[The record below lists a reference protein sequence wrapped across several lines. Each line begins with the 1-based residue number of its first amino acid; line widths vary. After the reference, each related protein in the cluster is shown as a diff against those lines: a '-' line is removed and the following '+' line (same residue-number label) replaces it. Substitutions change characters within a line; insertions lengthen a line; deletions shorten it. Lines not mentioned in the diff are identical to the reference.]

1 MADPR
6 KVQRHCMFVSY
17 VKNQEAKTEDA
28 LVVKERLRDPETGKE
43 KPYLRIVENY
53 KRPIYI
59 TKKGVRAEHK
69 QKREYEY
76 LENLDEYRVTDAE
89 MPFRINSVLGRPEG
103 DYPRLRKLCRSPYV
117 YGTDITSAV
126 LLKHDLDEAN
136 SKRNGNWAPDYT
148 VAVADYETNMHS
160 DEQEIITG
168 AISYKNHG
176 LIVATKSFMSGI
188 EDPEHKMKEVTERY
202 LDKEILDRKMKVTY
216 LVVDNDFHVCKE
228 LFRFAHL
235 HKPDF
240 LTFWNMSF
248 DIGKTLESCERHNV
262 NPANLFSDPSIPK
275 KYRFFNYVEDRP
287 NQTSASGRHVNKDPS
302 EQWHKIYSP
311 ASFYVIDAMSVF
323 RMLRVMEG
331 KRHSYSLDAILK
343 AETDV
348 RKLEIDGVEG
358 DHNLYWHR
366 KMQKEHKFAYCAYNL
381 FDCISIEILDEATK
395 DLSRK
400 IGLYADGSE
409 LHTLSSNPKRL
420 ANAIYF
426 YLLKQGKVLCST
438 SDDMTEEFDK
448 YNLDKKGWI
457 VTLANELAEKSGIPI
472 FKELPD
478 LITRIAIAVSDIDIT
493 SGYPTAQ
500 SVGNVAK
507 STSLAEVCAIK
518 GLARHIVK
526 QVAVNMMAVP
536 ANAPEIGHVV
546 LGLPTLKEWEE
557 TLSGIDNPQE
567 VEDLI
572 EQFIN
577 RAKAA

>member
-6 KVQRHCMFVSY
+6 KIQRHCMFVSY
-17 VKNQEAKTEDA
+17 AKNQETKTEDA
-28 LVVKERLRDPETGKE
+28 LIIKERLRDPDSGRE

-59 TKKGVRAEHK
+59 TKKGVRNEHK

-76 LENLDEYRVTDAE
+76 LDNLDKYMVTDAE
-89 MPFRINSVLGRPEG
+89 MPYRINSILGRPG
-103 DYPRLRKLCRSPYV
+103 GNYPRLRQLCQSPYV
-117 YGTDITSAV
+117 YGTDITAPV
-126 LLKHDLDEAN
+126 LLKHQLDEDNA
-136 SKRNGNWAPDYT
+136 KRNGAWSPNYT
-148 VAVADYETNMHS
+148 LAVADYETNVHS

-168 AISYKNHG
+168 AISFKNHG
-176 LIVATKSFMSGI
+176 LIVATKSFMTGI
-188 EDPEHKMKEVTERY
+188 ENPEYKMQQVVEHY
-202 LDKEILDRKMKVTY
+202 LEKEIIDRKMKVTCM
-216 LVVDNDFHVCKE
+216 VVENDFHVCKE
-228 LFRFAHL
+228 LFRFAHI

-248 DIGKTLESCERHNV
+248 DIGKTIESCERYNV
-262 NPANLFSDPSIPK
+262 NPASLFSDPSVPR

-287 NQTSASGRHVNKDPS
+287 NQTSASGRTMNKDPS
-302 EQWHKIYSP
+302 DQWHKIYAPS
-311 ASFYVIDAMSVF
+311 SFYVIDAMSVF

-331 KRHSYSLDAILK
+331 KRHSYGLDAILK
-343 AETDV
+343 AETKV

-366 KMQKEHKFAYCAYNL
+366 KMQQDHRLAYCAYNL
-381 FDCISIEILDEATK
+381 FDCISVEILDETTQ
-395 DLSRK
+395 DLAKK

-438 SDDMTEEFDK
+438 SDDMTEELDK
-448 YNLDKKGWI
+448 YNLDKRGWI
-457 VTLANELAEKSGIPI
+457 VTLANELAEKAGIPI

-478 LITRIAIAVSDIDIT
+478 LITRIALAVSDIDIT

-500 SVGNVAK
+500 SVANVAK
-507 STSLAEVCAIK
+507 STSIAEICAIK
-518 GLARHIVK
+518 GLTKHVVK

-536 ANAPEIGHVV
+536 ANAPELGHKV
-546 LGLPTLKEWEE
+546 LGLPTLQQWEE
-557 TLSGIDNPQE
+557 TLTGIDSPDQVNE
-567 VEDLI
+567 MI
-572 EQFIN
+572 EHFIKN
-577 RAKAA
+577 KAA